1 MDYSSSR
8 YNYLHS
14 MLQRGVGHGLCFF
27 VTIILFISLPADA
40 TPVYDRVVQGMVPNS
55 ITIIGEVHQR
65 PESTQFLQSLID
77 GYLQQN
83 KCLTVALEIASS
95 QQPIIDEI
103 MQGRA
108 DVSTI
113 KIPPMID
120 HPSFWALIDDLVRM
134 RSNGTCL
141 KLKAI
146 DAEIEK
152 SIDRDEWMAEK
163 LAEQVGHNPVL
174 ALLGNLHNL
183 KKVDWNL
190 ALINALPYV
199 GEILISKGYRI
210 NSYAQI
216 WTDRNCNSRNRFI
229 SADEPE
235 ATRLIQ
241 RKLIALLNAFEAKK
255 AIDAVDG
262 IILWECG

>member
-1 MDYSSSR
+1 MPDGCIGDC
-8 YNYLHS
+8 
-14 MLQRGVGHGLCFF
+14 QR
-27 VTIILFISLPADA
+27 
-40 TPVYDRVVQGMVPNS
+40 
-55 ITIIGEVHQR
+55 
-65 PESTQFLQSLID
+65 
-77 GYLQQN
+77 
-83 KCLTVALEIASS
+83 

-103 MQGRA
+103 MQGRG

-120 HPSFWALIDDLVRM
+120 HPSFRALINDLARM
-134 RSNGTCL
+134 RSNGTCH

-146 DAEIEK
+146 DAEIK
-152 SIDRDEWMAEK
+152 NSIDRDEWMAEK
-163 LAEQVGHNPVL
+163 LAEQIGHNPVL
-174 ALLGNLHNL
+174 ALT
-183 KKVDWNL
+183 
-190 ALINALPYV
+190 NALPYV